1 MYLFMFVHS
10 LQLRTWYRLKFFFG
24 TTTNINV
31 FPTYA
36 RASSA
41 ISTANLWT
49 LAIQQLP
56 SGTVTYHSTGLFP
69 FRWETRTVPASAVAV
84 ALNAHD
90 GMGFSRMTGMIIID
104 NVTILTVAPQAN
116 SLLSFSYHFCVCLLQ
131 SFCLSH
137 FFLHCLCTKIL
148 VCIFVVL

>member
-41 ISTANLWT
+41 ISTVNLWT

-69 FRWETRTVPASAVAV
+69 FQWETRTVPASAVAV

-90 GMGFSRMTGMIIID
+90 GAGFSRMTGMIIIV
-104 NVTILTVAPQAN
+104 NVTILTVIVPPGKIHC
-116 SLLSFSYHFCVCLLQ
+116 YHFCTIFAFACRNLFVCHT
-131 SFCLSH
+131 FA
-137 FFLHCLCTKIL
+137 
-148 VCIFVVL
+148 